1 MVSLI
6 SVFALIIGVK
16 LCLEAFMVAAE

>member
-1 MVSLI
+1 MVLI
-6 SVFALIIGVK
+6 STFALIIGLK